1 MLGWSP
7 WCVCACVCTVVLEM
21 WQPGPFWR
29 CGFECVFS
37 VHSSHSFWNPANN
50 SGLTVYIFQW
60 IDDIWKVCVWCV
72 GICVFENRKKCV
84 FGPCDSVSLI
94 AIIVV
99 FVITA
104 EGRET
109 PQTDSIREKYLGTC
123 VHPHLEKKTK
133 RGGKKKRTWQWMYA
147 KLFL

>member
-1 MLGWSP
+1 MV
-7 WCVCACVCTVVLEM
+7 CVCVCTVVLEM
-21 WQPGPFWR
+21 WQRGPFFWR
-29 CGFECVFS
+29 CGYECVFS

-50 SGLTVYIFQW
+50 SGFAVYIFQRV
-60 IDDIWKVCVWCV
+60 DDFWKVCVLCV
-72 GICVFENRKKCV
+72 RTCVWKSEKCA

-133 RGGKKKRTWQWMYA
+133 RGGRKEKNMTVNVCKIILITL
-147 KLFL
+147 K